1 MKPSIYEPHN
11 YLADFIK
18 YYWVIEQTLN
28 TPASALNRVIP
39 SGELQIMFHYGAP
52 FREVSQTKQGVL
64 QPQCLICGQQT
75 GYMDIVPSGSVGM
88 IAAVFYPYTFRAFFP
103 DPVNEFTNQS
113 VALDNFFRHETRELQ
128 ERIIEAPN
136 TPERIRLIEGFLL
149 RRLSLPYHFDI
160 TRAAINTIAEAQGQ
174 ITIDETAKQLHIS
187 RRQFERLFL
196 TNVGMPPKQF
206 GRIIRLHNTINLF
219 RTDGS
224 LTELSQEGGYFDQ
237 SHLIREFKEFTGL
250 SPKAF
255 FRHPC

>member
-1 MKPSIYEPHN
+1 MKYSIYKPHN
-11 YLADFIK
+11 YLSDFIH
-18 YYWVIEQTLN
+18 YYWVLEQTLD
-28 TPASALNRVIP
+28 TPTTFTNRVIP
-39 SGELQIMFHYGAP
+39 SGELQIMFHYGTP
-52 FREVSQTKQGVL
+52 FREINQTKQGIL

-75 GYMDIVPSGSVGM
+75 QYMDVVTSNSVGV
-88 IAAVFYPYTFRAFFP
+88 IAVVFYPHTFRAFFP

-113 VALDNFFRHETRELQ
+113 IALDNFFRREISKLQ
-128 ERIIEAPN
+128 ERIIEAQH
-136 TPERIRLIEGFLL
+136 TPDRIRLIEHFLL

-160 TRAAINTIAEAQGQ
+160 TKAAVNTIAKAQGQ

-196 TNVGMPPKQF
+196 VNVGMPPKQF
-206 GRIIRLHNTINLF
+206 GRIVRWQNTINLF
-219 RTDGS
+219 RTDRS